1 MSKRSARRK
10 RQQKR
15 KQKTRL
21 SGPEWIK
28 RGHTAFRQ
36 ADYNEAIYAWEQA
49 RRKPDVP
56 KNLAAALAEAYFRR
70 AMSAPAPAIEDLK
83 QAVQSQSSDQIYRY
97 HLALAY
103 HRRGELAQAESLYR
117 QLLAETPPWLRAAEP
132 LAQLLLEQGQTAS
145 KDRVWSQLNAE
156 TQAQLTALE
165 ALLAEKV
172 TPSLLQ
178 KSLDPLWCGLTAL
191 ALPDEATARA
201 NLQTVVEMTKGVHP
215 LVKGV
220 ARYYLGVIAVRA
232 NQPETAL
239 THWQT
244 AQAEGLNRGHLRQNL
259 AAVIYNQAV
268 KAQQGG
274 QPQQAADL
282 LEQADF
288 AENTLKDFRHQLNLE
303 LAYAAAQ
310 KGDWA
315 QALTRWQK
323 AEQSGD
329 DGRSLVFNL
338 ALAYQKTENYRQAA
352 EYWRT
357 LLRRR
362 PRKADH
368 PDALTDEQVA
378 RIWQNVAE
386 NYSLAGDYEQAITTY
401 KNAVKWAPDNLDLRL
416 QLVEAYQIEGRWQAA
431 ENELNRILDKD
442 PNNIRALTLLAESY
456 SEDYFLEPAREIW
469 LRILK
474 LEPQNPV
481 ARQQLAQTYVREG
494 LNYSYWGHYKEA
506 VKIFKEGLKH
516 VPHNQR
522 LLTMLGG
529 TYVDWG
535 KLKQGRQYLEQALAV
550 DPNDLHTLYTIF
562 IIWLEHNAGQELQQ
576 TFERI
581 KAISQPIP
589 GEFFLDLFEQCQKFN
604 RQKEGQKILAYA
616 EQRFASDADV
626 LVTIAHHYVELEQD
640 SAALAILRRV
650 LRDNPDHIEA
660 NIELGVLYYYMDQ
673 TRLAKRYWDKAQAQA
688 QREKNP
694 LMAHRVKLVKDEFL
708 HGKAPPRSP
717 LEMIMNLPPHLR
729 EELINQAPPE
739 VAEMLRDP
747 ELLEMMSRLG
757 GMGGFDNLFDDE
769 DDFYA

>member
-1 MSKRSARRK
+1 MRRK
-10 RQQKR
+10 RR
-15 KQKTRL
+15 EKQKQKIRL

-36 ADYNEAIYAWEQA
+36 ADYSEAIYAWEQA
-49 RRKPDVP
+49 RRKPDAP
-56 KNLAAALAEAYFRR
+56 KTLAAALAETHFRR
-70 AMSAPAPAIEDLK
+70 AMSVSAPALEDLK
-83 QAVQSQSSDQIYRY
+83 QAVQLQPSDQIYRY
-97 HLALAY
+97 HLALTY
-103 HRRGELAQAESLYR
+103 HRQGKLAQAEPLYR
-117 QLLAETPPWLRAAEP
+117 QLLAETPPLLRAATP
-132 LAQLLLEQGQTAS
+132 LAQLLLEQSQTAS
-145 KDRVWSQLNAE
+145 KDPVWPQLNDE
-156 TQAQLTALE
+156 TQTQLAAIE
-165 ALLAEKV
+165 
-172 TPSLLQ
+172 SLLT
-178 KSLDPLWCGLTAL
+178 KKVMSALVETSLDPLWQGLIAL
-191 ALPDEATARA
+191 ALLDEAAA
-201 NLQTVVEMTKGVHP
+201 QASLQTVVETDAGAPPLLKGIAH
-215 LVKGV
+215 
-220 ARYYLGVIAVRA
+220 YYLGVIAARA
-232 NQPETAL
+232 GQPETAL

-244 AQAEGLNRGHLRQNL
+244 ARDQGLNSDHLRQNL
-259 AAVIYNQAV
+259 TAIIYEQTV
-268 KAQQGG
+268 KAQQSG

-282 LEQADF
+282 LEQVDF
-288 AENTLKDFRHQLNLE
+288 ANNDLKDFRRQLNLE

-310 KGDWA
+310 KGNWA
-315 QALTRWQK
+315 QALTRWQT

-329 DGRSLVFNL
+329 DSRRLVFNL

-352 EYWRT
+352 KYWRA

-386 NYSLAGDYEQAITTY
+386 NYSLVGDYEEAVTTY

-416 QLVEAYQIEGRWQAA
+416 QLVEAYQNEGRWQAA
-431 ENELNRILDKD
+431 ENEINRILDKN

-469 LRILK
+469 LRILG

-494 LNYSYWGHYKEA
+494 LNYNLWRHYQEA
-506 VKIFKEGLKH
+506 VKTFEEGLKH

-535 KLKQGRQYLEQALAV
+535 KLKQGRQYLEEALAV

-562 IIWLEHNAGQELQQ
+562 IIWLEHNASQELQQ

-604 RQKEGQKILAYA
+604 RKKEGRKILEYT
-616 EQRFASDADV
+616 EQRFADDADV

-640 SAALAILRRV
+640 SVALSILRRV

-673 TRLAKRYWDKAQAQA
+673 TRLAKRHWDKAQAQA

-708 HGKAPPRSP
+708 HGKTPPRNP
-717 LEMIMNLPPHLR
+717 LEMLMNLPPHLR
-729 EELINQAPPE
+729 EQLINQAPPE

-747 ELLEMMSRLG
+747 ELLEIMSRLG
-757 GMGGFDNLFDDE
+757 GLGEFGDE

>member
-10 RQQKR
+10 RREKQ

-21 SGPEWIK
+21 SGPEWIE

-36 ADYNEAIYAWEQA
+36 ANYSEAIQAWEQA
-49 RRKPDVP
+49 RHKPDTP
-56 KNLAAALAEAYFRR
+56 KTLAAALAEAHFRR
-70 AMSAPAPAIEDLK
+70 AVSVPASALEDLE
-83 QAVQSQSSDQIYRY
+83 QAVQLQPSDQIYRY
-97 HLALAY
+97 HLALTY
-103 HRRGELAQAESLYR
+103 HRQGELAQAEPLYR
-117 QLLAETPPWLRAAEP
+117 QLLAETPPWSRAAEP

-145 KDRVWSQLNAE
+145 KDPVWPHLNAE
-156 TQAQLTALE
+156 AQTQ
-165 ALLAEKV
+165 LAAVETLVAKKV
-172 TPSLLQ
+172 TPGLSGKPLH
-178 KSLDPLWCGLTAL
+178 PLWRSLMAL
-191 ALPDEATARA
+191 ALDETATAQA
-201 NLQTVVEMTKGVHP
+201 SLQTVIETGNEAHP

-220 ARYYLGVIAVRA
+220 AHYYLGVIAARA
-232 NQPETAL
+232 GQPETAL

-244 AQAEGLNRGHLRQNL
+244 AQAQGLNSEHLRQNL
-259 AAVIYNQAV
+259 TAIIYDQAV
-268 KAQQGG
+268 KAQQNGH
-274 QPQQAADL
+274 PQQAADL

-288 AENTLKDFRHQLNLE
+288 AGNELKDFRHRLNLE

-310 KGDWA
+310 KGDWP

-329 DGRSLVFNL
+329 DSRRLIFNL
-338 ALAYQKTENYRQAA
+338 ALGYQKTENYRQAA
-352 EYWRT
+352 DYWRT

-386 NYSLAGDYEQAITTY
+386 NYSQAGDYEEAVTTY

-416 QLVEAYQIEGRWQAA
+416 QLVEAYQNEGRWQAA
-431 ENELNRILDKD
+431 ENELNHILDKN

-456 SEDYFLEPAREIW
+456 SEDYFLEPARKIW
-469 LRILK
+469 LRILD

-494 LNYSYWGHYKEA
+494 VNYNLWGHYQEA
-506 VKIFKEGLKH
+506 VKIFEEGLKH
-516 VPHNQR
+516 VPHNQH

-535 KLKQGRQYLEQALAV
+535 KLKQGRQYLDQALAL
-550 DPNDLHTLYTIF
+550 DPNDLHTLHTIF
-562 IIWLEHNAGQELQQ
+562 TIWLEHKGEQELQQ
-576 TFERI
+576 TFDHI
-581 KAISQPIP
+581 KAITRPIP
-589 GEFFLDLFEQCQKFN
+589 GEFFLDLFEQCMKFN
-604 RQKEGQKILAYA
+604 QEKQGREILKYA
-616 EQRFASDADV
+616 EQRFADDADL

-640 SAALAILRRV
+640 SAALSILRRV

-673 TRLAKRYWDKAQAQA
+673 TRLAKRHWDKAQAQA

-708 HGKAPPRSP
+708 HGKTPPRNP
-717 LEMIMNLPPHLR
+717 LEMIMNLPPKLR
-729 EELINQAPPE
+729 EQLINQAPPE

-747 ELLEMMSRLG
+747 ELLEMMSRFGGLG
-757 GMGGFDNLFDDE
+757 EFGDE
-769 DDFYA
+769 GDFYV

>member
-1 MSKRSARRK
+1 MSKRSTRRK
-10 RQQKR
+10 RREKQ

-28 RGHTAFRQ
+28 RGHTALRQ
-36 ADYNEAIYAWEQA
+36 ADYSEAIQAWEQA
-49 RRKPDVP
+49 RRKPDAP
-56 KNLAAALAEAYFRR
+56 KILAAALAEVYFRR
-70 AMSAPAPAIEDLK
+70 AVSAPAPAIEDLK
-83 QAVQSQSSDQIYRY
+83 QAVQLQPSDQIYRY

-103 HRRGELAQAESLYR
+103 HRRGELAQAEPLYR
-117 QLLAETPPWLRAAEP
+117 QLLAETPPWSRAAEP
-132 LAQLLLEQGQTAS
+132 LAQLLLEQSQTAN
-145 KDRVWSQLNAE
+145 KDPVWPHLNAE
-156 TQAQLTALE
+156 AQTQ
-165 ALLAEKV
+165 LAAVETLVAKKVMPGLSEK
-172 TPSLLQ
+172 PLH
-178 KSLDPLWCGLTAL
+178 PLWRGLTAL
-191 ALPDEATARA
+191 ALLDEVVAAQA
-201 NLQTVVEMTKGVHP
+201 DLQTVVKTGNEAHP

-220 ARYYLGVIAVRA
+220 AHYYLGVIAARA
-232 NQPETAL
+232 DQLETAL
-239 THWQT
+239 TRWQT
-244 AQAEGLNRGHLRQNL
+244 AQSQGLNSEHLRQNL
-259 AAVIYNQAV
+259 TAIIYEQAI
-268 KAQQGG
+268 KAQQNG

-282 LEQADF
+282 LEQVDF
-288 AENTLKDFRHQLNLE
+288 ANNDLKDFRRQLNLE

-310 KGDWA
+310 KGDWP

-329 DGRSLVFNL
+329 NSRRLVFNL
-338 ALAYQKTENYRQAA
+338 ALAYQKTENHRQAA
-352 EYWRT
+352 EYWRA

-386 NYSLAGDYEQAITTY
+386 NYSLAGDYEEAVTTY

-431 ENELNRILDKD
+431 ENELDRILDKD

-469 LRILK
+469 LRILS

-494 LNYSYWGHYKEA
+494 VNYNLWGHYKEA
-506 VKIFKEGLKH
+506 VKTFEEGLKH

-535 KLKQGRQYLEQALAV
+535 KLKQGRQYLEEALAV

-562 IIWLEHNAGQELQQ
+562 IIWLEHNASQELQQ

-581 KAISQPIP
+581 KAVPQPIP

-604 RQKEGQKILAYA
+604 RKKEGRKILEYT
-616 EQRFASDADV
+616 EQRFADAADV

-640 SAALAILRRV
+640 SAALSILRRV

-673 TRLAKRYWDKAQAQA
+673 TRLAKRHWDKAQAQA

-708 HGKAPPRSP
+708 HGKTPPRNP
-717 LEMIMNLPPHLR
+717 LEMLMNLPPHLR
-729 EELINQAPPE
+729 EQLINQAPPE

-747 ELLEMMSRLG
+747 ELLAMMSRLG
-757 GMGGFDNLFDDE
+757 GLGEFDDE
-769 DDFYA
+769 DDFYV